1 MVDRRLLKGVS
12 RSFYL
17 SLRLLPGPMREAAGL
32 GYLLARTSDTLAD
45 SLALGVGQSLE
56 CLNEFERAVMDGGG
70 APRWSMRVLNAVTD
84 PRERRL
90 LEAVGDCLLGLR
102 NLPVAEATLVREVV
116 TTIIGGQRLD
126 LRRFSSSGGLVP
138 LALKDDAELEDYAWR
153 VAGCVGE
160 FWTKLGYL
168 TMGEQFSS
176 SDENEMISLAVHCG
190 KGLQLVNILR
200 DLPKDLAQ
208 GRCYL
213 PVNDS
218 VDRDEIMACHRRWI
232 EGAEWWINDGF
243 RYASLLTTRRL
254 QVASVMPAMLAKAT
268 LDLMK
273 NITWDELKAGVKV
286 PRVRVYAMLIKAWCG
301 MRRIKD

>member
-1 MVDRRLLKGVS
+1 
-12 RSFYL
+12 
-17 SLRLLPGPMREAAGL
+17 MREAAGL

-45 SLALGVGQSLE
+45 SLALGMGQSLE
-56 CLNEFERAVMDGGG
+56 CLNEFERAVMDGG
-70 APRWSMRVLNAVTD
+70 AVVPRWSMRVLNAVSD

-102 NLPVAEATLVREVV
+102 NLPTAEATLVREVV

-126 LRRFSSSGGLVP
+126 LRRFASSGGLVP

-168 TMGEQFSS
+168 TMGEKFSS
-176 SDENEMISLAVHCG
+176 ADEDEMIRLAVHYG

-232 EGAEWWINDGF
+232 ERADEWVDDGF

-254 QVASVMPAMLAKAT
+254 KVASVMPAMIAKAT

-273 NITWDELKAGVKV
+273 NITWDDLKTGVKV
-286 PRVRVYAMLIKAWCG
+286 PRARVYLMMIKASCG
-301 MRRIKD
+301 IKKIRP

>member
-1 MVDRRLLKGVS
+1 
-12 RSFYL
+12 
-17 SLRLLPGPMREAAGL
+17 MREAAVL

-56 CLNEFERAVMDGGG
+56 CLNEFERAVMNDGGV
-70 APRWSMRVLNAVTD
+70 PRWSMRVLNAVSD

-102 NLPVAEATLVREVV
+102 NLPTAEALLVREVV

-126 LRRFSSSGGLVP
+126 LRRFASSGGLMP
-138 LALKDDAELEDYAWR
+138 LALKDDVELEDYAWR

-168 TMGEQFSS
+168 TMGEQFSFT
-176 SDENEMISLAVHCG
+176 DEDEMTRLAVHYG

-232 EGAEWWINDGF
+232 ERAEEWVDDGF

-254 QVASVMPAMLAKAT
+254 QVASVMPAMIAKET
-268 LDLMK
+268 IDLMK
-273 NITWDELKAGVKV
+273 TITWDRLKAGVKV
-286 PRVRVYAMLIKAWCG
+286 PRARVYLMLIKACCS
-301 MRRIKD
+301 IKKIRP